1 MIGDDYNKSN
11 SEAVIVERDTEGG
24 DDFLRGYGENDT
36 IQGGFGNDTIHG
48 DDGNDDL
55 YG

>member
-1 MIGDDYNKSN
+1 MIGDNYNKPN
-11 SEAVIVERDTEGG
+11 NEADIVAADIVGG
-24 DDFLRGYGENDT
+24 DDVLRGYGENDT